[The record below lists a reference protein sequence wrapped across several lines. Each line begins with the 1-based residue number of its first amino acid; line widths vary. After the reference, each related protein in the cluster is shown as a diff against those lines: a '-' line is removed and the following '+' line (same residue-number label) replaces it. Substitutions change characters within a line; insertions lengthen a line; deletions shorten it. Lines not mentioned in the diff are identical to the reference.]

1 MFRTGRKAEP
11 WRETTPQEAADQ
23 IARSLPQAVDRLTPN
38 GSVPQG
44 SLEDII
50 RQQQL

>member
-1 MFRTGRKAEP
+1 MPTVLPRGSLASTAQVLRQP
-11 WRETTPQEAADQ
+11 
-23 IARSLPQAVDRLTPN
+23 LPQAVDRLTPN

-44 SLEDII
+44 SLEDLI